1 MGGSTVDHD
10 KLAEAQIREMTAAD
24 ISRFVVVCSL
34 VPDLHC
40 PGYNSA
46 ETLSKEANLMRTA
59 ARYRV
64 DALKITTRVSAEL
77 SAKRRRAGDRPRPAA
92 SRRKRQT
99 GKTR

>member
-1 MGGSTVDHD
+1 MGGSTGEHE

-64 DALKITTRVSAEL
+64 DASKIAARVTAEL
-77 SAKRRRAGDRPRPAA
+77 SKKRKGGKAQRRSAAK
-92 SRRKRQT
+92 KE
-99 GKTR
+99 GKGGRLK